1 MTKVVAD
8 ITMSL
13 DGFVTGPDP
22 GIDNG
27 LGTDG
32 EALHTWV
39 MEPDDVDTDVLATA
53 TARSGAVIMGRNLFD
68 VIDGPHG
75 WSDDMGYGAGNA
87 GRPPFFVLT
96 HQAPDAVRLDLDFTF
111 VTEGGMAA
119 AVDQARA
126 SAGDKDVV
134 CMGGGD
140 VVRQCVDEGHA
151 DELVLH
157 LSPLLLGAGTPLFVE
172 SPRRQLVQRTVRPS
186 TNATHLTYDVV

>member
-39 MEPDDVDTDVLATA
+39 MEPDDVDAEVLASA

-68 VIDGPHG
+68 IIDGPHG

-96 HQAPDAVRLDLDFTF
+96 HRSPDAVRLDLDFRF

-119 AVDQARA
+119 AVEQARA
-126 SAGDKDVV
+126 VAGDEDVV

-140 VVRQCVDEGHA
+140 VVRQCVDGGFA

-157 LSPLLLGAGTPLFVE
+157 LSPLLLGAGTPLFVG
-172 SPRRQLVQRTVRPS
+172 SPRRQLVQRAVRPS
-186 TNATHLTYDVV
+186 ANATHLTYDVI